1 MSNIQVEE
9 FNFPVNYAEGSLQLK
24 GYTFTSESNNEKLP
38 PIIFNSG
45 FTGGVSMY
53 GQLFGKALATL
64 GYTVTTYDVSGF
76 FTNKAVRNTFQ
87 QDGRTITNVSL
98 EDQKTELLALIAHT
112 RKTAGKMPVVI
123 SWAMGSVVSLA
134 AVNEM
139 VKTDDEQLALYV
151 PMSYSNLEN
160 LQNLRVDSAAAHKAI
175 LALSDTAEIPTFDT
189 GTDIT
194 ALGFYPL
201 DTHTQNYVNEQLGDY
216 TDASGADHWPGCQAI
231 TAESYKSYVAFD
243 PESGISANACK
254 YPPSLIVHGELNTL
268 HDPAESKRLFEVYPN
283 NNGSELLIMPGME
296 HGQQFVQ
303 DSPVFHGLITK
314 INDRISSLSE

>member
-24 GYTFTSESNNEKLP
+24 GYTFTSESNNEKLT

-87 QDGRTITNVSL
+87 QDGKTITNVSL

-112 RKTAGKMPVVI
+112 RKTAGKMPAVI
-123 SWAMGSVVSLA
+123 SWAMGAVVSLA

-139 VKTDDEQLALYV
+139 VKTDGEQLALYV

-160 LQNLRVDSAAAHKAI
+160 LQNLRVDSDTAHKAI

-194 ALGFYPL
+194 ALGYYPL
-201 DTHTQNYVNEQLGDY
+201 DTNTQNYVNEQLGDY
-216 TDASGADHWPGCQAI
+216 TDASGADHWPGCQAV
-231 TAESYKSYVAFD
+231 TAKSYKSYVTFD
-243 PESGISANACK
+243 PELDINANASK

-283 NNGSELLIMPGME
+283 SNGSELLIIPGME

-303 DSPVFHGLITK
+303 GNPVFHGLIDK
-314 INDRISSLSE
+314 INDRISSLG